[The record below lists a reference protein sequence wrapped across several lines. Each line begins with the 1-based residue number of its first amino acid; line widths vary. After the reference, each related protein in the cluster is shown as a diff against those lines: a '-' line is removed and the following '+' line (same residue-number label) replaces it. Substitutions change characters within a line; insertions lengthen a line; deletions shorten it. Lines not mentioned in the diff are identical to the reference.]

1 MISRKDFIRQST
13 LFMAGTLSG
22 ALLPG
27 RGPSASESLTILFT
41 NDTHARIEPF
51 PQTARNFAGLGGISR
66 RAALVKKIRY
76 NSDHTLLLDAG
87 DVFYGTPWF
96 DVFRGSVDFR
106 VMSSMGYD
114 AMTPGEHEFK
124 YGADLFLEAAKEA
137 GFPFL
142 AANYRAKNAD
152 LNSLIE
158 DQIIREYSGF
168 NVGVFGIGIDLNSQI
183 ENGLEKEINTLDT
196 VRIARRAVNSL
207 RLHHH
212 CDYVICLS
220 HLGLSQESGGIDDLR
235 LAESVSGI
243 DLIIGGHTHTFLDQ
257 PIEVTGADG
266 KKTYI
271 TQMGHS
277 GIRLGRVDLPLSDEA
292 VQNNLITSRYYTI
305 GE

>member
-1 MISRKDFIRQST
+1 MPGSGHDIKKRFYPAIDPFYGRHIVRRASARQRVLRLRISHYSLYQRYPCPYRT
-13 LFMAGTLSG
+13 LPTDCKELCG
-22 ALLPG
+22 PG
-27 RGPSASESLTILFT
+27 RNQPG
-41 NDTHARIEPF
+41 
-51 PQTARNFAGLGGISR
+51 
-66 RAALVKKIRY
+66 AALVKKIRY

-142 AANYRAKNAD
+142 AANYRAQNAD

-183 ENGLEKEINTLDT
+183 ENGLEKEINTLDP

-243 DLIIGGHTHTFLDQ
+243 DLIIG
-257 PIEVTGADG
+257 
-266 KKTYI
+266 
-271 TQMGHS
+271 
-277 GIRLGRVDLPLSDEA
+277 
-292 VQNNLITSRYYTI
+292 
-305 GE
+305 